1 MPGQNAE
8 QEQARFQSLAQ
19 TTMQMSALADQ
30 IEGDFPQAAQVIAQV
45 KNLLKQIVIQA
56 APRVPEATVSGQA
69 VPTGAT
75 MGPA

>member
-8 QEQARFQSLAQ
+8 AEQARFQTLAQ
-19 TTMQMSALADQ
+19 KTMEMSALADE
-30 IEGDFPQAAQVIAQV
+30 IAMDYPQAGQVIGQV

-75 MGPA
+75 MGPV